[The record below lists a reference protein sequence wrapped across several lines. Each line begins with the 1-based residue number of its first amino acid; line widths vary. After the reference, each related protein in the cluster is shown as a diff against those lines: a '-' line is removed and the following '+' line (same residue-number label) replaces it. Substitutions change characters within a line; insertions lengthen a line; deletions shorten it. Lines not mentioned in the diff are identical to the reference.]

1 MERTDSEG
9 MDTTQSAEKGKS
21 LSRKCWHWTE
31 LISQYKHILYKSSAQ
46 EIGEKAKL
54 VKPER
59 PVLHGFNG
67 KFSSALAKAGMPKN
81 NGLNTAWE
89 KDRFLDYCKDW
100 QEKNIWNV
108 WLAIGDYF

>member
-1 MERTDSEG
+1 MERKDECA
-9 MDTTQSAEKGKS
+9 DTMSAEKGKQS
-21 LSRKCWHWTE
+21 SSTMTNLLE

-46 EIGEKAKL
+46 EIGDKAKA

-100 QEKNIWNV
+100 QEKNI
-108 WLAIGDYF
+108 

>member
-1 MERTDSEG
+1 
-9 MDTTQSAEKGKS
+9 
-21 LSRKCWHWTE
+21 
-31 LISQYKHILYKSSAQ
+31 
-46 EIGEKAKL
+46 
-54 VKPER
+54 
-59 PVLHGFNG
+59 
-67 KFSSALAKAGMPKN
+67 MPKN